1 MDRSCLQY
9 TMTDL
14 ILRGKRLPN
23 QGLKFGEVDSTRHR
37 KALVISL
44 WLSQVCTH
52 MLSIA
57 CIQNTKTAYEYEIQ
71 KITLINKNIKMCLT
85 SCWRCSSV
93 GKALSV

>member
-1 MDRSCLQY
+1 MSIPNILVPTTNKVTNGACLQY

-14 ILRGKRLPN
+14 ILKGKGLPN
-23 QGLKFGEVDSTRHR
+23 WRLKFGEVDSTGHR

-57 CIQNTKTAYEYEIQ
+57 CIQNTKTMPMNMKYR
-71 KITLINKNIKMCLT
+71 K
-85 SCWRCSSV
+85 SH
-93 GKALSV
+93 